1 MGFKEGVDNFKYQG
15 LRKKLIRELAEK
27 GIQDQDVLAAMDSIP
42 RHAFMD
48 KAFDTYA
55 AYNDIA
61 FPIGDGQTISH
72 PYTVARQTELL
83 QVKKRDVV
91 LEIGTGSGYQTC
103 VLVAMGAKV
112 FSIERQKGLYDKTKF
127 FLHDIDC
134 SARLFHGDGYLGLP
148 LFAPFDKIIVTAGA
162 PHIPEPLLSQLKV
175 GGILVIPVGPSDK
188 QVMIVIKRLTEK
200 HYEQSEHGLFSFVP
214 LLENKVVKKT
224 L

>member
-1 MGFKEGVDNFKYQG
+1 MGFKEEIDNFKYQG

-27 GIQDQDVLAAMDSIP
+27 GIKDQEVLAAMDGIP

-61 FPIGDGQTISH
+61 FPIGAGQTISH

-83 QVKKRDVV
+83 QVKKRDTV

-112 FSIERQKGLYDKTKF
+112 FSIERQKELFDKTKI
-127 FLHDIDC
+127 FLQEKMEC
-134 SARLFHGDGYLGLP
+134 NARLFHGDGYLGLP
-148 LFAPFDKIIVTAGA
+148 TFAPFDKIIVTAGA
-162 PHIPEPLLSQLKV
+162 PFIPDPLLSQLKV
-175 GGILVIPVGPSDK
+175 GGTLVIPVGPSDK
-188 QVMIVIKRLTEK
+188 QVMTVIKRLTEK

-214 LLENKVVKKT
+214 LLENKVLKK
-224 L
+224 